1 MQTISEDGLFQ
12 RLGFENPWWSFT
24 SETDIRFHHPPKRI
38 FSPAFFGCVMKAG
51 DGQALVLAG
60 PLRAGKTVL
69 LRQLVAALIEKGADP
84 KSVFY
89 C

>member
-24 SETDIRFHHPPKRI
+24 PETEIRFRHPPKRI
-38 FSPAFFGCVMKAG
+38 FFPAFFGCVMKAG

-89 C
+89 